1 MTGCNGRL
9 STCVVRPPQIAPRS
23 AADTHERQWP
33 NHSPPISADLELLRT
48 AAVTAGI
55 IASSYFR
62 RDLKTWTKEN
72 ASPVSEA
79 DIVLDKFLYSALTTA
94 RPDYGWL
101 SEESADD
108 LGAARRMRASSS
120 SIRSMA
126 RAASSAARTAG
137 RCRWRWSRT
146 ALRSPAWCSR
156 RRATRCTRRC
166 RGGGARLNGAA
177 DRAARRRPTGTSP
190 LIPAP
195 GAVHQELQAAG
206 LDYTRGPA
214 YPSLAYRLVQVATG
228 KLDATVVRRGSS
240 DWDIAGAAAI
250 LSECGIAFEDACMGA
265 MRFNQP
271 EIRHGALAAFA
282 QVSLRDVLCGALI
295 KVYGC
300 PEPQQDLER
309 KTT

>member
-1 MTGCNGRL
+1 MAE
-9 STCVVRPPQIAPRS
+9 P
-23 AADTHERQWP
+23 
-33 NHSPPISADLELLRT
+33 SPSSYTTDLELLRT

-79 DIVLDKFLYSALTTA
+79 DIVLDKFLHSALTTA

-108 LGAARRMRASSS
+108 HSRLSH
-120 SIRSMA
+120 
-126 RAASSAARTAG
+126 ARTFVVDPIDGTRGFINGEDSWTVSLAVVENGTPVAG
-137 RCRWRWSRT
+137 VVF
-146 ALRSPAWCSR
+146 APARDEMYDAS
-156 RRATRCTRRC
+156 
-166 RGGGARLNGAA
+166 RGGGARLNGQPIMRRIPP
-177 DRAARRRPTGTSP
+177 DRHAP

-206 LDYTRGPA
+206 LDYTRGPF

-228 KLDATVVRRGSS
+228 KLDATVVRRGSQ
-240 DWDIAGAAAI
+240 DWDLAGAAAI
-250 LSECGIAFEDACMGA
+250 LHECGIPFEDACLGT
-265 MRFNQP
+265 MRFNKADV
-271 EIRHGALAAFA
+271 RHGALAAFA
-282 QVSLRDVLCGALI
+282 QVSLREVLCGALI